1 MTPTE
6 KELDYAQR
14 RSRWLACMNG
24 DDRNTII
31 NQMTRLIW
39 NMLAFRTVNES
50 RRYANVDVDGKPML
64 NGMLHGL
71 INDCFWDST
80 ITAVRR
86 LADTESIES
95 ASSGRDNSVFSL
107 VAVTDDI
114 IKNAKLVTRS
124 SMMEAEGLPYH
135 YDERAAARKKYV
147 EDRIRSGESSFIIPT
162 ELDVDIIDQRHQQID
177 SISRTSPDQRSPED
191 QLCVDT
197 MMVLRNQMKNSAAN
211 FKNFADKYI
220 AHAATPSS
228 RGALQPSDFDISLKA
243 LDDFIETACRAYGYI
258 SLYVLGTHENAF
270 PSLVA
275 YDHLEYLD
283 QPIASLEVLRTLD
296 TYWKDQA
303 KKIDGWTAY
312 SPAELHHTL

>member
-1 MTPTE
+1 ME
-6 KELDYAQR
+6 G
-14 RSRWLACMNG
+14 S
-24 DDRNTII
+24 
-31 NQMTRLIW
+31 
-39 NMLAFRTVNES
+39 
-50 RRYANVDVDGKPML
+50 PMA

-71 INDCFWDST
+71 IDNCFWDST

-86 LADTESIES
+86 LVDAESIES
-95 ASSGRDNSVFSL
+95 VGHRRDKSVFSL
-107 VAVTDDI
+107 VAVIDDI
-114 IKNAKLVTRS
+114 IKNAKLATRS
-124 SMMEAEGLPYH
+124 NMMAAEGLPYH
-135 YDERAAARKKYV
+135 SDERAAERKKYKD
-147 EDRIRSGESSFIIPT
+147 ERIRSGESRFFYPT
-162 ELDVDIIDQRHQQID
+162 ELDVDIIHQRHQQID
-177 SISRTSPDQRSPED
+177 SVTRTSPDQRSPED

-296 TYWKDQA
+296 TYWKDEA

>member
-1 MTPTE
+1 ME
-6 KELDYAQR
+6 G
-14 RSRWLACMNG
+14 S
-24 DDRNTII
+24 
-31 NQMTRLIW
+31 
-39 NMLAFRTVNES
+39 
-50 RRYANVDVDGKPML
+50 PMA

-80 ITAVRR
+80 IAAVRR
-86 LADTESIES
+86 LADVGLIAVPQPKDNKADHKNNAVKKSNEDKSIT
-95 ASSGRDNSVFSL
+95 SL
-107 VAVTDDI
+107 VALIDDV
-114 IKNAKLVTRS
+114 IKNAKLATRGN
-124 SMMEAEGLPYH
+124 MMAAEGLPYH
-135 YDERAAARKKYV
+135 FDERAAARKKYKD
-147 EDRIRSGESSFIIPT
+147 ERIRSGESRFFYPT
-162 ELDVDIIDQRHQQID
+162 ELDVDIIHQRHQQID
-177 SISRTSPDQRSPED
+177 SVTRTSPDQRSPKD

-197 MMVLRNQMKNSAAN
+197 MKVLRNKMKNSAAN
-211 FKNFADKYI
+211 FKNFANKYI

-228 RGALQPSDFDISLKA
+228 RGLLQPSDFDISLKA

-275 YDHLEYLD
+275 YGHLEYLE

-312 SPAELHHTL
+312 SPAELHHPL